1 MKFIGQNIYDFISK
15 FRNDVY
21 LTNNS
26 SLYSGE
32 DGLGDINV
40 YARNVNIL
48 NDQADSGS
56 DTTSGDPKFRVGSST
71 TECFQLT
78 ANYATNTKNMQI
90 AVFKTLTDSGTA
102 NDGRFRFSPD
112 NVNVLEIDDGG
123 IDFYSG
129 FAGGISF
136 NGTDVLTDNGSG
148 TTTLANIDALDAT
161 TISTISSAVSSG
173 IDHDSLTN
181 FVAAEHVNWAS
192 ASAGTIHSTNIPT
205 LNQNTTGSSASCTG
219 NAATATKLATQRDLQ
234 CDLGETG
241 ADGFDGSANA
251 TAIGVTGTLGVG
263 NGGTGLTSISTLL
276 NSNTTKSDVG
286 LGNVENKSA
295 STIIGEIVAGDIPTL
310 NQNTTG
316 SAATL
321 TASTSNALGIG
332 SIELGHADDTTL
344 SRSASGTLAVEGKNV
359 RTEDKHLFI
368 KQGSFAIDPGTARI
382 YFPMTGTA
390 ENTSAVG
397 VAQPFLAP
405 ANGKLLKIHFR
416 SNKDHSAFNQTFHLV
431 NWDDNEQFTGGAL
444 SDVGAKT
451 VTGVDNNNVI
461 TVDFQSSLDSGTNE
475 FTAGELI
482 AISVT
487 NATNLS
493 GNTKY
498 IFTAVFEFDFSSY

>member
-1 MKFIGQNIYDFISK
+1 M
-15 FRNDVY
+15 
-21 LTNNS
+21 
-26 SLYSGE
+26 
-32 DGLGDINV
+32 
-40 YARNVNIL
+40 
-48 NDQADSGS
+48 
-56 DTTSGDPKFRVGSST
+56 
-71 TECFQLT
+71 
-78 ANYATNTKNMQI
+78 
-90 AVFKTLTDSGTA
+90 
-102 NDGRFRFSPD
+102 
-112 NVNVLEIDDGG
+112 
-123 IDFYSG
+123 
-129 FAGGISF
+129 
-136 NGTDVLTDNGSG
+136 
-148 TTTLANIDALDAT
+148 
-161 TISTISSAVSSG
+161 
-173 IDHDSLTN
+173 
-181 FVAAEHVNWAS
+181 
-192 ASAGTIHSTNIPT
+192 
-205 LNQNTTGSSASCTG
+205 
-219 NAATATKLATQRDLQ
+219 
-234 CDLGETG
+234 
-241 ADGFDGSANA
+241 
-251 TAIGVTGTLGVG
+251 
-263 NGGTGLTSISTLL
+263 
-276 NSNTTKSDVG
+276 
-286 LGNVENKSA
+286 
-295 STIIGEIVAGDIPTL
+295 
-310 NQNTTG
+310 
-316 SAATL
+316 
-321 TASTSNALGIG
+321 
-332 SIELGHADDTTL
+332 